1 MKINNSKI
9 PNERRFK
16 MPRNSHDKK
25 ERINALEDAYNNIG
39 KGGLYY
45 MIDDTLCKEFGFNK
59 FVPKPGNVFLAILPR
74 PDSPAFFEQIYVHY
88 DVGPNH
94 YAFLCPNKMYD
105 ERCPVCERRKEL
117 SDKGE
122 PDEVVKLYSWSSRV
136 FMWVVNIENAR
147 SVGEGVYLYDA
158 PLGVL
163 KGIAGQTK
171 DTRTGEIID
180 ISDPVEDL
188 ELQFTRVG
196 KDMHTKYNAYK
207 TQRRGAEIPDAYYD
221 DPIDMIDILIP
232 PDIEAMEKAL
242 GIASRD
248 TGRNAE
254 PEYTR
259 DPEPRN
265 DRDRDRERPIDDD
278 SDRDRDDSRDQSGTS
293 EQQQDRGVERPR
305 DDDRGRD
312 RDDGRDR
319 DRNREPDERER
330 PRDDDR
336 GRNTDSG
343 GTAPRNNDRGRNDD
357 PFPDK
362 VNDEDEKRKRIRDRI
377 ENKRKNK

>member
-1 MKINNSKI
+1 
-9 PNERRFK
+9 
-16 MPRNSHDKK
+16 MPKKSYDKK
-25 ERINALEDAYNNIG
+25 ERVNALGDAYDNIG

-45 MIDDTLCKEFGFNK
+45 MIDDTECKDFGFNK

-74 PDSPAFFEQIYVHY
+74 PDSATFFKQIYVHY

-105 ERCPVCERRKEL
+105 EVCPVCDRRKEV
-117 SDKGE
+117 SDRGE

-136 FMWVVNIENAR
+136 LMWIVNVENKRA
-147 SVGEGVYLYDA
+147 VQEGVYLYDA

-188 ELQFTRVG
+188 ELQFKRVG
-196 KDMHTKYNAYK
+196 KDMHTKYDSYK
-207 TQRRGAEIPDAYYD
+207 TERRGAEIPDIYYD
-221 DPIDMIDILIP
+221 DPIDMVDVLIQ
-232 PDIEAMEKAL
+232 PDVEAMEKAL
-242 GIASRD
+242 GISSGDTRRDTPFD
-248 TGRNAE
+248 TGRG
-254 PEYTR
+254 TR
-259 DPEPRN
+259 DPEPRTG
-265 DRDRDRERPIDDD
+265 RDDD
-278 SDRDRDDSRDQSGTS
+278 SGRDRDDGRGS
-293 EQQQDRGVERPR
+293 EPEREREHDRPRGDDRDRGRERPR
-305 DDDRGRD
+305 DDDQGRD

-319 DRNREPDERER
+319 SPEQER

-336 GRNTDSG
+336 DRNREPERTSSRDD
-343 GTAPRNNDRGRNDD
+343 DRGRNDE

-362 VNDEDEKRKRIRDRI
+362 ADGEDARRRRIRERIEAKRK
-377 ENKRKNK
+377 K